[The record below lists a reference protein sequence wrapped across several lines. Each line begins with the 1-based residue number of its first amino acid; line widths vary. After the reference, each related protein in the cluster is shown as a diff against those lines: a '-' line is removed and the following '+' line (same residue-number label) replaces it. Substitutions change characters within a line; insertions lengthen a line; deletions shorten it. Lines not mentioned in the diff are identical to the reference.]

1 MAELLYK
8 LREWLTIPEAAAHLT
23 NALGESVTEA
33 DVLRLGL
40 DDHLTLSINYVNPV
54 WGWLGRASADETFE
68 ISEMSEGSK
77 GQVEIEGI
85 WDLPMSDNTRLDVES
100 RWQTLIG
107 GTAVNWKGASG
118 AYLNRPDG
126 TWSLLWGETKPFSDE
141 TRQTESDAR
150 YAGLGDADL
159 VVRTTELDRLKAR
172 PDQSATA
179 EAIRSARKPTKTAR
193 QGAGAPRP
201 DAPAQIT
208 ESTSTSRVGTP
219 PDAVGSDAQASNPD
233 SPWKKVTIRFTS
245 DHMVQFA
252 NGDQK
257 FPAKSYGDLGLVD
270 ARTKNPK
277 LAWLMFQELARRKG
291 IINKAAPPFART
303 WPLVEK
309 RMQEL
314 RKCLREFFKIDA
326 DPIPYIKG
334 EGYTTAF
341 KIDHLDPPEE
351 DELL

>member
-40 DDHLTLSINYVNPV
+40 DDKLTLSINYVNPV
-54 WGWLGRASADETFE
+54 WGWLGRASADEMFA

-85 WDLPMSDNTRLDVES
+85 WDLPMSDNTRRDVES
-100 RWQTLIG
+100 RWQTLTG

-159 VVRTTELDRLKAR
+159 VVRTTELERLKASHVQSPSTDKGKKSS
-172 PDQSATA
+172 PDKPLKTR
-179 EAIRSARKPTKTAR
+179 ERSNLLTIIAALAKMAKVDLSKPTKAGDAIAR
-193 QGAGAPRP
+193 QAELLGA
-201 DAPAQIT
+201 
-208 ESTSTSRVGTP
+208 SVSSRSIQ
-219 PDAVGSDAQASNPD
+219 DHI
-233 SPWKKVTIRFTS
+233 KKI
-245 DHMVQFA
+245 
-252 NGDQK
+252 
-257 FPAKSYGDLGLVD
+257 P
-270 ARTKNPK
+270 
-277 LAWLMFQELARRKG
+277 E
-291 IINKAAPPFART
+291 
-303 WPLVEK
+303 
-309 RMQEL
+309 EL
-314 RKCLREFFKIDA
+314 REGD
-326 DPIPYIKG
+326 DPV
-334 EGYTTAF
+334 A
-341 KIDHLDPPEE
+341 
-351 DELL
+351 